1 MIASKGGD
9 FIENLMENRIK
20 LLRRLASADRQY
32 QIRYCEFP
40 QAEHDFFELLLE
52 LTEQQQ
58 DRLWRFVNLSNEV
71 DERLQ
76 EIACEYLVL

>member
-1 MIASKGGD
+1 MG
-9 FIENLMENRIK
+9 NLMENRKK

-32 QIRYCEFP
+32 QVCYQEFL
-40 QAEHDFFELLLE
+40 QAERDFFELLLE

-71 DERLQ
+71 DERLL